1 MSFSAVISMTV
12 IEVEVIGVEPP
23 CPRCK
28 KTMENTMNAASRLY
42 EKAGVIAN
50 INKLDVSSRDVAERY
65 GVIMTPAVAV
75 NGVVRIMGKVPEVET
90 IEQVL
95 RKEVEAD

>member
-1 MSFSAVISMTV
+1 MTV

-28 KTMENTMNAASRLY
+28 KTMENAMNAASRLY
-42 EKAGVIAN
+42 EKTGAIAN
-50 INKLDVSSRDVAERY
+50 INKLDVSSREVAERY

-75 NGVVRIMGKVPEVET
+75 NGVVRIMGKVPDVGM
-90 IEQVL
+90 IERVL